1 MLIKGSTPTKEPLVS
16 IGLILPIDKQEYV
29 KITSKNNPDYEIKA
43 LENQLLVNGEKSS
56 KFNLQELTGE
66 SSYNIKPVTAGRGF
80 HWQKQINISIKGSIK
95 IKNID
100 GCLFLVNEVGMEDYL
115 MSVATSE
122 MSGECPE
129 ALLEA
134 QTIAARSWLMAS
146 EEQKH
151 KDLGI
156 DACNDDCCQRY
167 QGIKNISAKAKS
179 AALNTRGKFVIYNNK
194 ICDTRY
200 SKSCGGISENNEN
213 VWGDNPKKY
222 LRGIFDGRSGVIP
235 DFSDEEQLNK
245 WIFEPPDCYCN
256 NEYINKSE
264 LKRFLGSVDEDGDY
278 FRWEITYSNEQLT
291 KIINKKLNESFD
303 SIESLIPMKRGVSGR
318 IMILTISGKKDQKE
332 QKILV
337 DSEYNIRNT
346 LHPEFLYSSAFVINA
361 NSDSESCA
369 EKITLSGAGWGHG
382 AGLCQIGALRMA
394 IIGNSS
400 EKILK
405 HYFSSTEI
413 KKMYD

>member
-80 HWQKQINISIKGSIK
+80 HWQKQIAISIKGSIK

-167 QGIKNISAKAKS
+167 QGIKNISDKAKS
-179 AALNTRGKFVIYNNK
+179 AALNTRGKFVIHNNE

-213 VWGDNPKKY
+213 IWGNSPKEY
-222 LRGIFDGRSGVIP
+222 LRAIFDSRDGNIP
-235 DFSDEEQLNK
+235 DFSNEEQLNK

-256 NEYINKSE
+256 NEYISKSE

-303 SIESLIPMKRGVSGR
+303 SIESLIPMKRGISGR
-318 IMILTISGKKDQKE
+318 IMILTISGKKNQKE

-361 NSDSESCA
+361 NSDSQSCA

>member
-318 IMILTISGKKDQKE
+318 IMILTISGKKDEKE

-361 NSDSESCA
+361 NSGSESCA

>member
-1 MLIKGSTPTKEPLVS
+1 MLIKGSIPTKEPLVS
-16 IGLILPIDKQEYV
+16 IGLILPVDKQKSV
-29 KITSKNNPDYEIKA
+29 KIKTVNNLDYEIKS
-43 LENQLLVNGEKSS
+43 LENYILVNGEKSNH
-56 KFNLQELTGE
+56 FYLNELTSDSG
-66 SSYNIKPVTAGRGF
+66 YNINPVTAGRGF
-80 HWQKQINISIKGSIK
+80 HWQKQIDISIRGSIK
-95 IKNID
+95 IRNVD
-100 GCLFLVNEVGMEDYL
+100 GYLFLINEIGMENYL

-179 AALNTRGKFVIYNNK
+179 AALNTRGKFVIHNNK

-213 VWGDNPKKY
+213 VWGDNPKEY
-222 LRGIFDGRSGVIP
+222 LRAIFDGRSGDIP
-235 DFSDEEQLNK
+235 DFSNEEQLNK

-256 NEYINKSE
+256 NKYISKSE

-303 SIESLIPMKRGVSGR
+303 SIESLIPMKRGLSGR
-318 IMILTISGKKDQKE
+318 IMSLTINGKKDQK
-332 QKILV
+332 KHKTLV
-337 DSEYNIRNT
+337 DSEYDIRKT
-346 LHPEFLYSSAFVINA
+346 LHPEFLFSSAFVINA
-361 NSDSESCA
+361 NSNSQGCA
-369 EKITLSGAGWGHG
+369 ERITLSGAGWGLSLIH
-382 AGLCQIGALRMA
+382 I
-394 IIGNSS
+394 
-400 EKILK
+400 
-405 HYFSSTEI
+405 
-413 KKMYD
+413 

>member
-43 LENQLLVNGEKSS
+43 LDNQLLVNGEKSS

-100 GCLFLVNEVGMEDYL
+100 GCLFLVNEVGMEDDH

-167 QGIKNISAKAKS
+167 QGIKNISARAKS
-179 AALNTRGKFVIYNNK
+179 AALNTRGKFVIYKNK

-200 SKSCGGISENNEN
+200 SKSCGGISEDNEN
-213 VWGDNPKKY
+213 VWDDNPKKY
-222 LRGIFDGRSGVIP
+222 LRGIFDGSGDIP
-235 DFSDEEQLNK
+235 DLSNKEQLNK
-245 WIFEPPDCYCN
+245 WIFEPEDCYCS
-256 NEYINKSE
+256 NEHVSKSD
-264 LKRFLGSVDEDGDY
+264 LKRFLGSVDESGDY

-303 SIESLIPMKRGVSGR
+303 SIESLIPMKRGASGR
-318 IMILTISGKKDQKE
+318 IMILKISGKKDNKE

-361 NSDSESCA
+361 NSGSESCA

-382 AGLCQIGALRMA
+382 AGLCQIGALGMA
-394 IIGNSS
+394 INGKSS
-400 EKILK
+400 EDILK
-405 HYFSSTEI
+405 HYFTSTEI
-413 KKMYD
+413 KKIYA